1 MTEVSTVTPG
11 LFTPFAL
18 GSLLASNR
26 FVMAPMTR
34 EFSPQGTPAADA
46 VRYYRRRAEGGTGL
60 IITEGI
66 CVVDPA
72 AAASTRVPVLHTP
85 PAQERWRE
93 VIQSVRDAGGKIVAQ
108 LWHVGLDRD
117 PNTSPL
123 PDVDSIGPGTW
134 FGRERTA
141 ARAMT
146 TADIAH
152 TVEAFARSAAT
163 AQDLGFDG
171 VELHGAHGYLIDQ
184 FLWERTNHR
193 DDEYG
198 GSIRNRSRFAED
210 VVRGVRARV
219 GDDYPVIFRVSQ
231 WKTIDFDARPFDTS
245 ETLQEA
251 LAPLVDAGVTAF
263 HASTRRFWQ
272 PEYEGS
278 DLNLAGWIKKLT
290 GLPTIT
296 VGSVAL
302 DGADFFGA
310 LLSGEG
316 AQPAPLTALNA
327 MFERGD
333 FDLVATGRALISDP
347 DLVHKL
353 QGRSPEERIPFN
365 AADLLSLT

>member
-1 MTEVSTVTPG
+1 MTEDSSVTPG

-18 GSLLASNR
+18 GSLRVTNR

-34 EFSPQGTPAADA
+34 EFSREGTPAADA
-46 VRYYRRRAEGGTGL
+46 ARYYGRRAEGGLGL

-66 CVVDPA
+66 CVEDPS
-72 AAASTRVPVLHTP
+72 AAASTRVPVLHTL
-85 PAQERWRE
+85 PAQARWRE
-93 VIQSVRDAGGKIVAQ
+93 VIQSVHDAGGKIVAQ
-108 LWHVGLDRD
+108 IWHVGLDRD
-117 PNTSPL
+117 PSTSPL

-134 FGRERTA
+134 FGWERPA

-146 TADIAH
+146 SAGIAH

-184 FLWERTNHR
+184 FLWERTNRR
-193 DDEYG
+193 DDAYG
-198 GSIRNRSRFAED
+198 GSVRNRSRFAED
-210 VVRGVRARV
+210 VIRGVRARV
-219 GDDYPVIFRVSQ
+219 GDDYPIIFRVSQ
-231 WKTIDFDARPFDTS
+231 WNTIDFDARPFDNPD
-245 ETLQEA
+245 TLEQA

-290 GLPTIT
+290 GLPTMT

-310 LLSGEG
+310 LLTGEG

-327 MFERGD
+327 MFDRGD
-333 FDLVATGRALISDP
+333 FDLVASGRALISDP

-353 QGRSPEERIPFN
+353 QGSSPDVRIPFN
-365 AADLLSLT
+365 PADLLSLT